1 MTAERG
7 SGDQVEQ
14 LLRILRRYADSPIGQ
29 SLSASFSELAN
40 QGQAGLVAFEPGSWE
55 RCSEAV
61 LVAVHQQ
68 LSLIVLDLMLEIGA
82 ERLEARRWLENIDP
96 GDFG

>member
-1 MTAERG
+1 M
-7 SGDQVEQ
+7 
-14 LLRILRRYADSPIGQ
+14 
-29 SLSASFSELAN
+29 
-40 QGQAGLVAFEPGSWE
+40 AFEPGSWE